1 MSRRVKDAAIVEEKL
16 NMNKTVQA
24 LLVATA
30 LAFLP
35 GSAAFAVDSAAAL
48 KALDPDDDGTIDLKE
63 AQAGAAA
70 VFKEINP
77 DNDGTLDA
85 KELEGRL
92 TEAEIKAADPDNDG
106 TLDEKEYMAVVE
118 QKFKAAD
125 PDDDGTV
132 DLKELE
138 SPAGQELLKLIYK

>member
-1 MSRRVKDAAIVEEKL
+1 MPARSR
-16 NMNKTVQA
+16 
-24 LLVATA
+24 
-30 LAFLP
+30 
-35 GSAAFAVDSAAAL
+35 
-48 KALDPDDDGTIDLKE
+48 
-63 AQAGAAA
+63 
-70 VFKEINP
+70 INP

-106 TLDEKEYMAVVE
+106 TLDEKEYLAVVKK
-118 QKFKAAD
+118 KFDAAN
-125 PDDDGTV
+125 PDNDDTI

>member
-1 MSRRVKDAAIVEEKL
+1 
-16 NMNKTVQA
+16 MNKIAQA
-24 LLVATA
+24 LLMATA
-30 LAFLP
+30 LVLLP
-35 GSAAFAVDSAAAL
+35 GSAAFAVDNAATL

-63 AQAGAAA
+63 ADAGALK

-106 TLDEKEYMAVVE
+106 TLDEKEYLAVVKK
-118 QKFKAAD
+118 KFEAAN
-125 PDDDGTV
+125 PDNDGTV

>member
-1 MSRRVKDAAIVEEKL
+1 MSCRVKDAAIGEEKL

-48 KALDPDDDGTIDLKE
+48 KLLDPDDDGTIDLKE

-70 VFKEINP
+70 CSRRS
-77 DNDGTLDA
+77 TLTTTA
-85 KELEGRL
+85 RS
-92 TEAEIKAADPDNDG
+92 TRR
-106 TLDEKEYMAVVE
+106 
-118 QKFKAAD
+118 
-125 PDDDGTV
+125 
-132 DLKELE
+132 
-138 SPAGQELLKLIYK
+138 SSRAG

>member
-1 MSRRVKDAAIVEEKL
+1 M
-16 NMNKTVQA
+16 
-24 LLVATA
+24 
-30 LAFLP
+30 
-35 GSAAFAVDSAAAL
+35 
-48 KALDPDDDGTIDLKE
+48 
-63 AQAGAAA
+63 
-70 VFKEINP
+70 FKEINP

-106 TLDEKEYMAVVE
+106 TLDETKSTRLSSRKNYE
-118 QKFKAAD
+118 AAN
-125 PDDDGTV
+125 PDNHGTV

>member
-1 MSRRVKDAAIVEEKL
+1 V
-16 NMNKTVQA
+16 
-24 LLVATA
+24 VAP
-30 LAFLP
+30 P
-35 GSAAFAVDSAAAL
+35 GSRLVEHDRPKAL

-63 AQAGAAA
+63 ADDGALK

-85 KELEGRL
+85 KELEGRV
-92 TEAEIKAADPDNDG
+92 TEAELKAADPDN
-106 TLDEKEYMAVVE
+106 
-118 QKFKAAD
+118 
-125 PDDDGTV
+125 DGTV

>member
-1 MSRRVKDAAIVEEKL
+1 
-16 NMNKTVQA
+16 
-24 LLVATA
+24 
-30 LAFLP
+30 
-35 GSAAFAVDSAAAL
+35 
-48 KALDPDDDGTIDLKE
+48 
-63 AQAGAAA
+63 

-92 TEAEIKAADPDNDG
+92 TADELKAADPDNDG

-118 QKFKAAD
+118 KKFKAAD

>member
-1 MSRRVKDAAIVEEKL
+1 MDRPFFLVEIVDEQSC
-16 NMNKTVQA
+16 TS
-24 LLVATA
+24 LLITTA
-30 LAFLP
+30 LVFLP
-35 GSAAFAVDSAAAL
+35 GSAAFAVDNAAAL

-63 AQAGAAA
+63 ADAGALK

-92 TEAEIKAADPDNDG
+92 TEAELKAADPDNDG
-106 TLDEKEYMAVVE
+106 TLDEKEYLAVVKK
-118 QKFKAAD
+118 KFEAAN
-125 PDDDGTV
+125 PDNDGTV

-138 SPAGQELLKLIYK
+138 SSAGQELLKLIYK

>member
-1 MSRRVKDAAIVEEKL
+1 M
-16 NMNKTVQA
+16 
-24 LLVATA
+24 
-30 LAFLP
+30 
-35 GSAAFAVDSAAAL
+35 
-48 KALDPDDDGTIDLKE
+48 
-63 AQAGAAA
+63 
-70 VFKEINP
+70 FKEINP

-138 SPAGQELLKLIYK
+138 SPAGQQLLKLIYK

>member
-1 MSRRVKDAAIVEEKL
+1 M
-16 NMNKTVQA
+16 
-24 LLVATA
+24 
-30 LAFLP
+30 
-35 GSAAFAVDSAAAL
+35 
-48 KALDPDDDGTIDLKE
+48 
-63 AQAGAAA
+63 
-70 VFKEINP
+70 FKEINP